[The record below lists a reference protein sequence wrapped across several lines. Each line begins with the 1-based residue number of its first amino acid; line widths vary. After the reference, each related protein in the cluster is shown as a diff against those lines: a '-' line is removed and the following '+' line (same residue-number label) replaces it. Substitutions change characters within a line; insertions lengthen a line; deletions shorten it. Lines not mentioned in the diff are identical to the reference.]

1 MFTPT
6 RAVRP
11 SIALIFGVP
20 SRTDSWKALNELIQR
35 IVVFQVLKQRL
46 YRNPCAAENR
56 GAPEDFRIECYQR
69 LMSHGIIL
77 SQVLYR
83 VNSGALVG
91 PAIFVTKLFEQLAQ
105 ILKHGV
111 FFGRPRTISKG
122 EPVVRRFRFTEQFS
136 D

>member
-1 MFTPT
+1 
-6 RAVRP
+6 
-11 SIALIFGVP
+11 
-20 SRTDSWKALNELIQR
+20 
-35 IVVFQVLKQRL
+35 
-46 YRNPCAAENR
+46 
-56 GAPEDFRIECYQR
+56 
-69 LMSHGIIL
+69 MSHGIIL

-122 EPVVRRFRFTEQFS
+122 EPVVRRFRFTEQLS